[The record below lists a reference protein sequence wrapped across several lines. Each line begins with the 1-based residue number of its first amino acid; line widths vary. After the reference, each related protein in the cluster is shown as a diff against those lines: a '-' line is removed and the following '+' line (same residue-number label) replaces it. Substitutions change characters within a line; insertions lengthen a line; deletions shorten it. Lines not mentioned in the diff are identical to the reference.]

1 MSDEKLK
8 SYVVNY
14 DVEFVV
20 ELNDFTEVIIRT
32 NYCNPSMICR
42 PEDSSEVARVGYDNM
57 KNTNLKVL
65 YDKIQTEMNFYK
77 DEFVEKV
84 KTKLMNTSIE
94 PTENLGKGYNVNQI
108 TMLSANDE
116 IEFSQE
122 EEITLLA
129 QDTNHQVRDE
139 LERTVD
145 QLEQEVKD
153 EIDGKT

>member
-1 MSDEKLK
+1 
-8 SYVVNY
+8 
-14 DVEFVV
+14 
-20 ELNDFTEVIIRT
+20 
-32 NYCNPSMICR
+32 MICR

-84 KTKLMNTSIE
+84 KTKKLMNTSIE
-94 PTENLGKGYNVNQI
+94 LTENLGKGYNANQI

-116 IEFSQE
+116 IDFSQE

-129 QDTNHQVRDE
+129 QDTNQVSDRIGNDS
-139 LERTVD
+139 LTTS
-145 QLEQEVKD
+145 EQEVKD
-153 EIDGKT
+153 EIDGKHKR

>member
-20 ELNDFTEVIIRT
+20 ELNDFTEVIIRIQYT
-32 NYCNPSMICR
+32 NPSMICR
-42 PEDSSEVARVGYDNM
+42 PADSSEVARVTYDNM

-77 DEFVEKV
+77 DDFVEKV
-84 KTKLMNTSIE
+84 ETKLMNTSIVS
-94 PTENLGKGYNVNQI
+94 TENLGKGYNVKQI

-116 IEFSQE
+116 ID
-122 EEITLLA
+122 IT
-129 QDTNHQVRDE
+129 
-139 LERTVD
+139 
-145 QLEQEVKD
+145 
-153 EIDGKT
+153 